1 MKKLWKV
8 LSCFVV
14 IAILMSTMP
23 AFIPGVNAV
32 LCPYDHMGTVISKDT
47 ENNTITIQADC
58 IYSGMGPEWSPC
70 NCTLEGVPPNENA
83 LYELNVGD
91 YVEAHSLG
99 TPGGKWVTLARI
111 ITSAE
116 NFKVITDIY
125 GDPAST
131 WFCSY
136 PEGGKHYPPLLRD
149 YMITYVNTPNCSRC
163 YGCNCEAEYT
173 TVNITNDNDVCT
185 LLYPNQ
191 SYVYPNERYSISII
205 FHSGE
210 APANPECTEEF
221 CCGPQP
227 ISNFTIHITPI
238 ITKVHNLN
246 TGEDFVTIQAAID
259 DPETLNGHVIN
270 VDPGTYTANVI
281 VNKSLT
287 INSTSGNPADTVVL
301 AANPDADVFSV
312 TADSVTI
319 SGFTVQGAD
328 EWLSAGIH
336 LNSTINCIIANNNVS
351 NNFYGFLL
359 RNSSNNS
366 IYHNAIA
373 NNTNQTYDDTGT
385 NAWNS
390 SYPSGGNYW
399 GDYIEKYKA
408 EYNGDPED
416 NLCGANQDQTCDG
429 DWIWDKPYKCIGGDA
444 NATDKYPLV
453 SRYCCSI
460 PTDKY
465 IFIEKWTQWIVEVLD
480 GDFGLCIDFPTY
492 YYNASVGE
500 LYPYSVSRV
509 LVNDSLVGVYGSGT
523 SLHVI
528 NGTGGGAASG
538 LTGFYSRHFND
549 SELTIMAI
557 YADGSAE
564 IMFGTETRVLEPGDE
579 WQETKGPVKRTEET
593 GALIN
598 ESFVTVITNFGLW
611 DKSKI
616 EQHAVIGDIVSDRKF
631 YEGQKVII
639 DGEYRGWNCS
649 GLGGPPVTRSDWCV
663 RDGTGII
670 YVTGKSSGLDQDDMG
685 ERVIVTGVVR
695 VTERDIVYIEATSVE
710 I

>member
-1 MKKLWKV
+1 
-8 LSCFVV
+8 
-14 IAILMSTMP
+14 
-23 AFIPGVNAV
+23 
-32 LCPYDHMGTVISKDT
+32 
-47 ENNTITIQADC
+47 
-58 IYSGMGPEWSPC
+58 
-70 NCTLEGVPPNENA
+70 
-83 LYELNVGD
+83 
-91 YVEAHSLG
+91 
-99 TPGGKWVTLARI
+99 
-111 ITSAE
+111 
-116 NFKVITDIY
+116 
-125 GDPAST
+125 
-131 WFCSY
+131 
-136 PEGGKHYPPLLRD
+136 
-149 YMITYVNTPNCSRC
+149 
-163 YGCNCEAEYT
+163 
-173 TVNITNDNDVCT
+173 
-185 LLYPNQ
+185 
-191 SYVYPNERYSISII
+191 
-205 FHSGE
+205 
-210 APANPECTEEF
+210 
-221 CCGPQP
+221 
-227 ISNFTIHITPI
+227 
-238 ITKVHNLN
+238 
-246 TGEDFVTIQAAID
+246 
-259 DPETLNGHVIN
+259 
-270 VDPGTYTANVI
+270 

-351 NNFYGFLL
+351 NNFFGFLL

-500 LYPYSVSRV
+500 LY
-509 LVNDSLVGVYGSGT
+509 
-523 SLHVI
+523 
-528 NGTGGGAASG
+528 
-538 LTGFYSRHFND
+538 
-549 SELTIMAI
+549 
-557 YADGSAE
+557 
-564 IMFGTETRVLEPGDE
+564 
-579 WQETKGPVKRTEET
+579 QE
-593 GALIN
+593 
-598 ESFVTVITNFGLW
+598 S
-611 DKSKI
+611 
-616 EQHAVIGDIVSDRKF
+616 
-631 YEGQKVII
+631 
-639 DGEYRGWNCS
+639 
-649 GLGGPPVTRSDWCV
+649 
-663 RDGTGII
+663 
-670 YVTGKSSGLDQDDMG
+670 
-685 ERVIVTGVVR
+685 
-695 VTERDIVYIEATSVE
+695 
-710 I
+710 